1 MREKLEMA
9 KGSAFAD
16 GKGSIDPDH
25 YFDIIEEEEIINDK
39 DEDVVD
45 NEDGTYDVTTN
56 EGYIFEITLVPSA
69 ENPEDL
75 EIDYVGKGENIKP
88 RINEIKVTG
97 KTTNSISVA
106 VEGRNLEEA
115 EYTYSYKK
123 SSEEGEDA
131 WIEFETSES
140 NTCTISGLETGV
152 VYDIKVLVTTKRG
165 EDEDQISEITGE
177 IKEGSITIGDI
188 VWQGDG
194 TAKVTVTTDITEPGC
209 YIEYKVGADGDTWT
223 KIESGDEI
231 TLKLNDEVY
240 ARVTDGTNT
249 LDDAYRKIS
258 DNGKPTVSVTKTGEA
273 TSNSIAVSVTAT
285 DAESGMK
292 EGTTYTYYIKE
303 SSQADTEYVAK
314 ATDVTDTS
322 YTFTE
327 LKQNTNYDI
336 KVEVNGDRAGNKGE
350 DTLLNQQTKEVA
362 GASEGLREGSIIAT
376 APSWSNGQASITL
389 TTDTGLQ
396 IQYQKGGITGTWTT
410 ISSGG
415 QVTGLNHNDTVY
427 ARLWDGKN
435 AGASASV
442 EIRDT
447 NDPVISN
454 ISSSNITSDSIT
466 VTVTAVDNESGLA
479 TSDTYKYYL
488 NNGSAIT
495 STNNSYTFSGLQP
508 ETSYNIKVEVFDKA
522 GRKGE
527 KSITASTIAIPEVGA
542 SDINANPIGFYGEKV
557 TGYTCS
563 SSAVSTW
570 RIYYADSNNIYLIAD
585 DYISKENVPN
595 GRGGSPIEQ
604 LGNEYNLS
612 FGDIIRNDDYPGAS
626 WIRTNSK
633 AKNWL
638 SQYLNSYSS
647 STGVGTMAVAYM
659 LDTNVWST
667 YAGSYAEYAIGAPT
681 IELFCASYQDTH
693 PNKYI
698 QYKVIDEDG
707 YSVKWNTDSSYS
719 EDRHTLQGMPQDD
732 FNSIYVKSDYNKVTG
747 MWIASTTH
755 TGGPNSCFEIYYD
768 GSVWEIGAAI
778 ASGNWGCGFRPIV
791 CLKSS
796 VKLEKQGD
804 GYAIVK

>member
-223 KIESGDEI
+223 RIESGDEI

-527 KSITASTIAIPEVGA
+527 KSITVSTIAKPGLSAAEIKEDA
-542 SDINANPIGFYGEKV
+542 TYTYGKEV
-557 TGYTCS
+557 TGYTCTS
-563 SSAVSTW
+563 NGVSKW
-570 RIYYADSNNIYLIAD
+570 RIFYADNNNIYLIAD
-585 DYISKENVPN
+585 DYIAPSKAPTS
-595 GRGGSPIEQ
+595 RGGQSVDSR
-604 LGNEYNLS
+604 GNKWIG
-612 FGDIIRNDDYPGAS
+612 FGSIADSNDYTGAS
-626 WIRTNSK
+626 WINNNSK

-638 SQYLNSYSS
+638 NEYLSSYGSR
-647 STGVGTMAVAYM
+647 TNYNIKAVAYLM
-659 LDTNVWST
+659 DTNVWNI
-667 YAGSYAEYAIGAPT
+667 YAGEDAEYAMGGPT
-681 IELFCASYQDTH
+681 LELFCASYKDTH
-693 PNKYI
+693 PSRYLQCESVTSNGYQIKWSNGSYGDNVSGLKANEFNQIYI
-698 QYKVIDEDG
+698 
-707 YSVKWNTDSSYS
+707 
-719 EDRHTLQGMPQDD
+719 
-732 FNSIYVKSDYNKVTG
+732 KSDDTNADG
-747 MWIASTTH
+747 MWIASPSTYS
-755 TGGPNSCFEIYYD
+755 NSDVCTATFDCYVSSNQYNISFSF
-768 GSVWEIGAAI
+768 GL
-778 ASGNWGCGFRPIV
+778 RPIV
-791 CLKSS
+791 CLNSS
-796 VKLEKQGD
+796 VRLEKQGD